1 MTLRTRALL
10 AALLLCGVSAAGA
23 GVIIANLQGIT
34 SNQRII
40 AFKDQMY
47 HEHERARALIQSSQ
61 VLLYQHQAGYT
72 RDIDRLVDEIAAF
85 ERIVLSMVPNYRQRL
100 STEDCGACHADPQG
114 QLDQLDERVRE
125 IIVDL
130 AGYRESVS
138 IIITAND
145 REARLIHHGLA
156 TARGQTILGK
166 IQAIN
171 TSAARMVAELRVRNE
186 RLLARSV
193 LAIEITLLFV
203 GVVFTIVMIYVIVAG
218 RRLFHSLL
226 RGTESVTRDDFSH
239 RLALASRHDEIG
251 LLAQRFN
258 LMAEHL
264 EDRDRRLRQSTV
276 QIEDAN
282 RRLHEINE
290 TLEDKVEERTRDL
303 VVTLEQVRQAGTAL
317 EDSRRRL
324 ESANQELTRA
334 NQAKAN
340 FLSIIS
346 HELKTPLSV
355 INGFLSLILDE
366 RYQNDPR
373 HLREAVQISKRR
385 GEQLSRMIDELI
397 DLSRLDARAMVLRLQ
412 ETDTAEMLRELTTEF
427 GEETRSRGLRIA
439 LDVPRDLPHIVCDPD
454 KLRQVF
460 TNLLANAIKFSPDG
474 GRIELEAHAGTSEI
488 VYCCRDTGIGIPA
501 AELEKVFDKF
511 YQVDSTAT
519 RRFGGAGLGL
529 SIVREI
535 VLLHGGRTWAESTPG
550 QGSAFYVSLPRQRPA
565 PVAAAPLDGD
575 AAQAPAAA
583 PALPPA

>member
-10 AALLLCGVSAAGA
+10 AALLLCGVAAAGVA
-23 GVIIANLQGIT
+23 IIVANLQGIT
-34 SNQRII
+34 ANQRTIT
-40 AFKDQMY
+40 FKDAMY

-72 RDIDRLVDEIAAF
+72 RDIDRLVDDIAAF
-85 ERIVLSMVPNYRQRL
+85 ERIMLSIVPHYRQRL
-100 STEDCGACHADPQG
+100 SAGDCTVCHADPLLQI
-114 QLDQLDERVRE
+114 DQLDERVRE

-138 IIITAND
+138 IIITSND
-145 REARLIHHGLA
+145 RESRLIQHGLA
-156 TARGQTILGK
+156 TARGRTILGK
-166 IQAIN
+166 IETIN
-171 TSAARMVAELRVRNE
+171 ASAARMVGELRVRNQ
-186 RLLARSV
+186 RLLGRSV
-193 LAIEITLLFV
+193 LAIEVTLLLV
-203 GVVFTIVMIYVIVAG
+203 GSVFTLVTAYAIVAG
-218 RRLFHSLL
+218 RRLFVSLL

-239 RLALASRHDEIG
+239 RLALASRTDEIG

-264 EDRDRRLRQSTV
+264 EDRDRRLRQSTAQV
-276 QIEDAN
+276 EDAN
-282 RRLHEINE
+282 RRLHEIND

-303 VVTLEQVRQAGTAL
+303 VVTLEQVRQTGAAL

-324 ESANQELTRA
+324 EAANQELTRA
-334 NQAKAN
+334 NQTKAN

-397 DLSRLDARAMVLRLQ
+397 DLSRLDARAMVLRLE
-412 ETDTAEMLRELTTEF
+412 ETDTAEMLRELAAEF
-427 GEETRSRGLRIA
+427 AEETRSRGLRIE
-439 LDVPRDLPHIVCDPD
+439 LQVPADLPRVVCDPD

-474 GRIELEAHAGTSEI
+474 GRIDFEAQAGTSEI
-488 VYCCRDTGIGIPA
+488 VYCCRDTGIGIPS

-511 YQVDSTAT
+511 YQIDSTAT

-535 VLLHGGRTWAESTPG
+535 VLLHGGRAWAESTHG
-550 QGSAFYVSLPRQRPA
+550 RGSAFYVSLPRRHPGPGADA
-565 PVAAAPLDGD
+565 PRSADT
-575 AAQAPAAA
+575 AQAPGA
-583 PALPPA
+583 PPA